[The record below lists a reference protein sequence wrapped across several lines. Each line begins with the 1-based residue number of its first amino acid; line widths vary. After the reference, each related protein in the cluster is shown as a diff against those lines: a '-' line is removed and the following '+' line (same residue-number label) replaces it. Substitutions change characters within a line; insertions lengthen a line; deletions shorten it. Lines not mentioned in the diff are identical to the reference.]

1 MAMKYLEY
9 EDKANNN
16 EKAKAVDALSVLETM
31 QELEEYNGSTAHKI
45 FDNWYEIKRELRNII
60 LTEVKKEEPVKKQ

>member
-1 MAMKYLEY
+1 MKYFEY

-31 QELEEYNGSTAHKI
+31 SELEEYNGTTEEKVV
-45 FDNWYEIKRELRNII
+45 DNWYEVKRELRNI
-60 LTEVKKEEPVKKQ
+60 LSVEVPEKKEEVKK